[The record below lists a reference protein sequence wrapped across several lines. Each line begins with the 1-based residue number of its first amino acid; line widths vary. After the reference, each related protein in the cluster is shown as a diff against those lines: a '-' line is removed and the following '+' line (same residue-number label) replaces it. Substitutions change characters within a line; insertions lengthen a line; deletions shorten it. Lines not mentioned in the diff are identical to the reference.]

1 MKVEAVL
8 VQRMNLISETG
19 TTNGGMTGKSG
30 FQSEWATWKR
40 LFSRAYRE
48 RTLIG
53 VMVMVFQRELVLSV
67 AFRADLSV

>member
-1 MKVEAVL
+1 MKVEAIL
-8 VQRMNLISETG
+8 VQPMSLISDAG
-19 TTNGGMTGKSG
+19 TNGGMTGKLG

-53 VMVMVFQRELVLSV
+53 VMVMVFQRELVLS
-67 AFRADLSV
+67 FT

>member
-1 MKVEAVL
+1 MI
-8 VQRMNLISETG
+8 LISDTDTNG
-19 TTNGGMTGKSG
+19 NGGMTGKPG

-53 VMVMVFQRELVLSV
+53 VMVMVFQREPVFV
-67 AFRADLSV
+67 FFFT